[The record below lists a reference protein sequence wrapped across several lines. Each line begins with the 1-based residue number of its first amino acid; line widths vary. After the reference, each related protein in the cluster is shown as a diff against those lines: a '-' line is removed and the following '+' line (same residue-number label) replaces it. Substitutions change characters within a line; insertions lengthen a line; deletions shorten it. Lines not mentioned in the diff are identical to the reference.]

1 MDIAE
6 APQPEYRQARF
17 ADLED
22 IAAIEAEVFAE
33 PYLYLMLRQLF
44 DLHGREWLVAEMQGT
59 VIGYALTLEKDGRAL
74 LFTFAVAKRYQ
85 GAGYGR
91 ALLDHTLHVC
101 RELGTETVCL
111 TVRPDNHP
119 AGGLFK
125 QAGFDFVEHH
135 DTYFGPGEPRDVY
148 EYHLRP

>member
-22 IAAIEAEVFAE
+22 IAAVEAEVFAE

-44 DLHGREWLVAEMQGT
+44 DLHGREWLVAEVDRA
-59 VIGYALTLEKDGRAL
+59 VIGYALTLEKDRRAL

-91 ALLDHTLHVC
+91 ALLDQMLHMC
-101 RELGTETVCL
+101 RERGTHTVHL

-119 AGGLFK
+119 ASGLFK
-125 QAGFDFVEHH
+125 QAGFDFREH
-135 DTYFGPGEPRDVY
+135 DETYFGPGEPRDLY
-148 EYHLRP
+148 EYRLA